1 MKKKVFL
8 TFREASQFI
17 EMNTTYLYKFLKR
30 RKMFY
35 TRKSDGKMFLIY
47 EDKGKLC
54 KIDGEDYFSFNEIK
68 NDFVIHQLFSSIN
81 FRERK
86 IIFLIEKKFP
96 TQLQNFHQN

>member
-54 KIDGEDYFSFNEIK
+54 KIDGEDYFFLMKLKMIL
-68 NDFVIHQLFSSIN
+68 ILHQLFSSIN
-81 FRERK
+81 FRE
-86 IIFLIEKKFP
+86 KK
-96 TQLQNFHQN
+96 